1 MTNPSTNPPI
11 ASRFASIL
19 TDVHLWVLL
28 LVLAGGLLLLR
39 FVR

>member
-1 MTNPSTNPPI
+1 MIRSSTNQPI
-11 ASRFASIL
+11 TNRFQSIL

>member
-1 MTNPSTNPPI
+1 MHRSGTNQRITN
-11 ASRFASIL
+11 RLQGIL

-28 LVLAGGLLLLR
+28 LALAGGLLLLR

>member
-1 MTNPSTNPPI
+1 MHRSSTNQPST
-11 ASRFASIL
+11 SRLASIL

>member
-1 MTNPSTNPPI
+1 MHRSSINPPN
-11 ASRFASIL
+11 ASRLESIL

>member
-1 MTNPSTNPPI
+1 MNRSSTNQPNT
-11 ASRFASIL
+11 SRLARIL

-39 FVR
+39 YVS